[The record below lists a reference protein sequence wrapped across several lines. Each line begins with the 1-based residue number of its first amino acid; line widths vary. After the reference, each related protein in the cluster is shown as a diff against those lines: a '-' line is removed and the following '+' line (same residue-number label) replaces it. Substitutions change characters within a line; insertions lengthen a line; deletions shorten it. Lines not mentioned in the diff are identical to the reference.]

1 MRLQGDKCVSYFLF
15 FFFEPPSA
23 EVSSGCHATLLP
35 LRDIEKNG
43 GKGDYLFKVVKSS
56 MWGFY
61 FYFIFILLT
70 SPNNKISDT
79 TKKSV
84 HIFTKVQA
92 GTPQQRAP
100 ITADP
105 SHRSLKKCKNYNTV

>member
-35 LRDIEKNG
+35 LCDIEKNG

-56 MWGFY
+56 
-61 FYFIFILLT
+61 I
-70 SPNNKISDT
+70 
-79 TKKSV
+79 
-84 HIFTKVQA
+84 
-92 GTPQQRAP
+92 
-100 ITADP
+100 
-105 SHRSLKKCKNYNTV
+105 